1 MESHKGRN
9 SGINGVS
16 KCFSKLLTRAAEVT
30 VGGKLFQMWAAATSK
45 ARSQLMDINS
55 CQAHSSKPAAVEY
68 GRRTGQTDGHRS
80 VLQTLLRTLFGQCQ
94 VPITNIYVLTH
105 SLFLHWLRMNVS
117 WQQRMSLQ
125 YPPKVVFFICNQTPA
140 TIRYRH
146 RLVNNDVKQP
156 TGRWKTTNWTVVDQ
170 TRINHSMSSTAVK
183 S

>member
-1 MESHKGRN
+1 MGSVN
-9 SGINGVS
+9 VS
-16 KCFSKLLTRAAEVT
+16 RSCWLVQR
-30 VGGKLFQMWAAATSK
+30 
-45 ARSQLMDINS
+45 RSQWVVNCSRCERQPQVKHDRNWWTS
-55 CQAHSSKPAAVEY
+55 APARPTAANLQQWSVAGE
-68 GRRTGQTDGHRS
+68 RDRQTDGHRS